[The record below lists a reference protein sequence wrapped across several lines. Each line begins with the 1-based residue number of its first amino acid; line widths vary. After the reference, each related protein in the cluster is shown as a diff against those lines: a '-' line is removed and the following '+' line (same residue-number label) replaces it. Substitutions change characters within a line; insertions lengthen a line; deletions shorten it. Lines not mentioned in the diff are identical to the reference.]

1 MATSHTK
8 TASFERTL
16 FIIFTGKQEENAC
29 LYCIKIHATAWH
41 SLVIKTREGEPAK
54 GGKNDITE
62 KPLEKHRSCNRMAF
76 SGYKNQR
83 RRTGKGGENDIT
95 EKPLEKHR
103 TGGRIEKNF
112 RSSVSSQRN
121 RGGHGERPRA
131 AEEESN

>member
-62 KPLEKHRSCNRMAF
+62 KPLEKHR
-76 SGYKNQR
+76 
-83 RRTGKGGENDIT
+83 
-95 EKPLEKHR
+95 